1 MMTKYLIPIL
11 LCIFPVLSFAGE
23 RWLFLGDSITQAGY
37 YVDYVETWML
47 MNEENPPE
55 IIDLGLSS
63 ETVSGLSEE
72 NHPGRRPYI
81 HNRLSKVL
89 ERVKPDVVIACY
101 GMNCGIYHPFSKDR
115 FTAYR
120 QGIRKLVEESQA
132 IGAEVI
138 LITPPPYAGR
148 VKPKAPP
155 QEGEPYGYRTPSPD
169 YNEVLERYAEW
180 ILSLEKKKG
189 FWGLFSI
196 NGIKGVR
203 SVTVR
208 PGIERFMEA
217 CYPKEPV
224 HPNEYGHLLMGEA
237 FLQGIGKNTGS
248 SLLETGENDLAK
260 DPKWKKLHDLVRQQ
274 RELYDRSLLND
285 IGHGNEGVAKR
296 FTTPLA
302 EAEESVKVI
311 NTSIAKLVEKD

>member
-1 MMTKYLIPIL
+1 MKKYLVLTLFVLI
-11 LCIFPVLSFAGE
+11 PVLSSAGE
-23 RWLFLGDSITQAGY
+23 RWLFLGDSITQAGH
-37 YVDYVETWML
+37 YVDYIETWML
-47 MNEENPPE
+47 LNEKKAPE
-55 IIDLGLSS
+55 IINLGLSS

-72 NHPGRRPYI
+72 IHPGQRPYV

-120 QGIRKLVEESQA
+120 KGIRKLVEEAQA

-148 VKPKAPP
+148 VKPKDPP
-155 QEGEPYGYRTPSPD
+155 KEGEPYGYRAPSPD
-169 YNEVLERYAEW
+169 YNEVLGRYADW
-180 ILSLEKKKG
+180 ILSL
-189 FWGLFSI
+189 
-196 NGIKGVR
+196 NGKHGIR

-208 PGIERFMEA
+208 PGIEKFMA
-217 CYPKEPV
+217 DCYPKEPV

-237 FLQGIGKNTGS
+237 FLQGLGKETGS
-248 SLLETGENDLAK
+248 SLLRTGNNDFER
-260 DPKWKKLHDLVRQQ
+260 DQKWKNLYELVRQQ

-296 FTTPLA
+296 FTTPIK
-302 EAEESVKVI
+302 EAEESVKAI
-311 NTSIAKLVEKD
+311 NASIAELLKNE